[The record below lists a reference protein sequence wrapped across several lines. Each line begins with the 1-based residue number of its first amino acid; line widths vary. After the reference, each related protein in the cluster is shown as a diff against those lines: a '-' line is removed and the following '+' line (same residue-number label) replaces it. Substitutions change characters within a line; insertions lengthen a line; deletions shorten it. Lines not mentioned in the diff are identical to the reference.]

1 VWQALSVAR
10 CSIVHRSQKGL
21 SMSLVKM
28 ILICVALLSWS
39 AAVGARQASTL
50 TPQDRADIQE
60 LVAKYQ
66 RALTTCASQE
76 YASLFVPDGVFIS
89 DDFRGKRHRAM
100 YGPNGGKLVGR
111 AKLAELVETEDFC
124 LDTSQKRA
132 ARASTPPTVVIEPA
146 PGGAKGTIALANN
159 GRYEDEYVKTSEGWR
174 FKVRRVVMPTP
185 PSTSQGLRP

>member
-1 VWQALSVAR
+1 
-10 CSIVHRSQKGL
+10 
-21 SMSLVKM
+21 MSLVKTM
-28 ILICVALLSWS
+28 AVCTAMLSLS
-39 AAVGARQASTL
+39 AAAGAQQASTL
-50 TPQDRADIQE
+50 TAQDRADIHE

-89 DDFRGKRHRAM
+89 DDFRGKRHREM

-124 LDTSQKRA
+124 LDTSQKRS
-132 ARASTPPTVVIEPA
+132 ARSSTPPTVAIEPA
-146 PGGAKGTIALANN
+146 PGGAKGTIKLDNN

-174 FKVRRVVMPTP
+174 FKVRKVVMPTR
-185 PSTSQGLRP
+185 PSTQGER